1 MNSNE
6 VEVLDNIPEPIN
18 KKKKKLK
25 LIIIIILV
33 LLVLTVGG
41 LFFYKENVLLNKK
54 TIIKNSI
61 VEIFNV
67 LNTKVDEVNK
77 NIFQFDSNE
86 ESLGIDGTIEVDSNY
101 KDDNG
106 FDLSKLKDY
115 KINFNGAIDV
125 KNNKLSGTVN
135 LKNNTNNNDLLTLN
149 TYINGKYGLVES
161 SQLSF
166 YAYNYAINKE
176 IKDINLNNKDN
187 YDNIKRVINRTRDV
201 IISKINENN
210 ITRDNVETSVNGKN
224 VTYARFTYKININEL
239 TNDILKFYITDTS
252 MLNTLSSITGI
263 NNDELK
269 NYIQNIIDNN
279 KGTETINY
287 EIYVDGLFG
296 KFKQLVIYNTNDS
309 KTNIK
314 LFNTDNGY
322 KYEFNSNNNRTFGGN
337 YSNNIFM
344 IEKDKDNSVSLE
356 KFNDN
361 QYKIN
366 CKSNLFG
373 NNYDVSANIKI
384 NKENDKQNIELSVN
398 LLFGNNDNQNNIN
411 IKSNINIY
419 KNGTIRPITAFITKD
434 ISTIDETELDNIM
447 SKYNNIIS
455 NIFN

>member
-33 LLVLTVGG
+33 VLVLIVGG

-269 NYIQNIIDNN
+269 NNIQNIIDNN

-434 ISTIDETELDNIM
+434 ISTIDETELNNIM

>member
-33 LLVLTVGG
+33 VLVLIVGG

-366 CKSNLFG
+366 YKSNLFG

-434 ISTIDETELDNIM
+434 ISTIDETELNNIM

>member
-25 LIIIIILV
+25 LIVIIILV

-269 NYIQNIIDNN
+269 NYIQNIIDTN
-279 KGTETINY
+279 KGNETINY

-296 KFKQLVIYNTNDS
+296 KFKQLAIYNTNDS
-309 KTNIK
+309 KTNLK

-398 LLFGNNDNQNNIN
+398 LLFGDNDKQNNIN

>member
-25 LIIIIILV
+25 LIVIIILV

-149 TYINGKYGLVES
+149 TFINGKYGLVES

-269 NYIQNIIDNN
+269 NYIQNIIDTN
-279 KGTETINY
+279 KGNETINY

-337 YSNNIFM
+337 YSNNSFM

-366 CKSNLFG
+366 YKSYLFG

>member
-33 LLVLTVGG
+33 LLVLIVGG

-279 KGTETINY
+279 KGNETINY